1 MVSRWTERS
10 NLTLRIGYCNLDSF
24 YQIYVCVYI
33 YIYHHAVV
41 FHLANDRTSA
51 FIRAIARWIV
61 NYNRCVSRPLV
72 TRHSVSLIRFYILSN
87 IVLNTRST
95 VKVAISC
102 HLVRSQNE
110 NVNNTLAGQPTVYNG
125 VTILTPNKLSV
136 VTEENYS
143 VSLRPFNQF
152 PSKSFSSP
160 ITSIYNN
167 NLDRIEIST
176 SPIFSLREV
185 KKKKKSRSFNGDY
198 TTKGG

>member
-1 MVSRWTERS
+1 M
-10 NLTLRIGYCNLDSF
+10 
-24 YQIYVCVYI
+24 
-33 YIYHHAVV
+33 
-41 FHLANDRTSA
+41 
-51 FIRAIARWIV
+51 
-61 NYNRCVSRPLV
+61 
-72 TRHSVSLIRFYILSN
+72 
-87 IVLNTRST
+87 LNTRST

-185 KKKKKSRSFNGDY
+185 KKKKKVDRSMEITRQREVSLIREISFPFRLIETAFSRRFLTLAGLAVRNTYDRATY
-198 TTKGG
+198 RCAKATAL